1 VLHSVPGTWLPQTE
15 TWLHNQVR
23 FLPAWIESHV
33 MCAGSENL
41 DQFPVDRLHCG
52 PPGGRR
58 GRGRRRRLP
67 VKPDV
72 VHSHF
77 GPEGWRNLRVAPK
90 HVVSF
95 YGYDLSWLPANCP
108 KWRRRY
114 RRLFRGADLFL
125 CEGEHMAGRLIE
137 LGCPETKVRV
147 HRLGIDL
154 SAIPCSPRAW
164 NRRGPLR
171 VLLAASFRPK
181 KGLPDAI
188 EALGRL
194 RRETELRITIIGDAT
209 AARGSTEEKQ
219 RILAA
224 IDRHGLRDRVT
235 MLGFQPHRVLLEQ
248 AADHHMFLAPS
259 VTAADGDTEGGAPV
273 ALIEMAASGM
283 AVVSTFHC
291 DIPGVVR
298 HGVTGFLAREG
309 DIEDLVH
316 QVRRAMALSDHW
328 PAMARA
334 ARRWIA
340 EHFDAVNQGYRLA
353 ATYAEA
359 VTGWRY
365 HPASVTETDT
375 TRTAAA

>member
-1 VLHSVPGTWLPQTE
+1 
-15 TWLHNQVR
+15 
-23 FLPAWIESHV
+23 
-33 MCAGSENL
+33 
-41 DQFPVDRLHCG
+41 
-52 PPGGRR
+52 
-58 GRGRRRRLP
+58 
-67 VKPDV
+67 
-72 VHSHF
+72 
-77 GPEGWRNLRVAPK
+77 
-90 HVVSF
+90 
-95 YGYDLSWLPANCP
+95 
-108 KWRRRY
+108 
-114 RRLFRGADLFL
+114 
-125 CEGEHMAGRLIE
+125 MAGRLIE

-154 SAIPCSPRAW
+154 SAIPCFPRAW
-164 NRRGPLR
+164 DRRGPLR

-194 RRETELRITIIGDAT
+194 QHETELRITIIGDAT

-248 AADHHMFLAPS
+248 AA
-259 VTAADGDTEGGAPV
+259 
-273 ALIEMAASGM
+273 ASGM

-309 DIEDLVH
+309 DIEDLVRW
-316 QVRRAMALSDHW
+316 VRRAMALSDHW

-340 EHFDAVNQGYRLA
+340 EHFNAVNQGHRLA

-365 HPASVTETDT
+365 HPASVTATDT
-375 TRTAAA
+375 SRTAAA